1 MIGAPLLLRLF
12 AILCFLAPTTPWA
25 DETKNAGDSTIH
37 APFGGSEIAVHT
49 GTRFAG
55 AIDSLTWK
63 GKEFIDCADHGRE
76 LQSASAFDLDING
89 NSEVFNPTEAGSR
102 DDGAGA
108 TSTSRLLEFKASAAE
123 FQTLTQMA
131 FWLQPGEQ
139 SGGRTAANSTA
150 LSNHRLAREVR
161 IGVYGLPNV
170 IDYTVRFILPA
181 DETHHYAQFEA
192 LTGYMPAEFSRFWHW
207 DAKSG
212 KLQPLAGGPPAEPG
226 PAEQNDPIV
235 FSTEDGSHAMGIFA
249 EPTPGS
255 VGPTYGRF
263 RFIPERVTKWNCVF
277 RVERADGVP
286 PGEYRYHMFV
296 PVGTLADVEAAI
308 AILTRKEK

>member
-12 AILCFLAPTTPWA
+12 AILCFLAPTTCWTN
-25 DETKNAGDSTIH
+25 DTKNEGDSTIR
-37 APFGGSEIAVHT
+37 APFGGSEIVIHT
-49 GTRFAG
+49 GARFAG
-55 AIDSLTWK
+55 AIFSLTWK

-76 LQSASAFDLDING
+76 LQSASSFDLDVNG

-108 TSTSRLLEFKASAAE
+108 TSTSRILECMASGAGLK
-123 FQTLTQMA
+123 TLTQMA
-131 FWLQPGEQ
+131 FWLQPGET
-139 SGGRTAANSTA
+139 SGGRTAVNSAA
-150 LSNHRLAREVR
+150 LSTHRLAKEVR
-161 IGVYGLPNV
+161 IGARGLPNV
-170 IDYTVRFILPA
+170 IDYAVTFTLPS
-181 DETHHYAQFEA
+181 DEAHHYAQFEA
-192 LTGYMPAEFSRFWHW
+192 LTGYMPAELSRFWRW

-249 EPTPGS
+249 DPTPGS
-255 VGPTYGRF
+255 TGPSYGRF

-277 RVERADGVP
+277 RIKRPEGVP
-286 PGEYRYHMFV
+286 AGEYRYHMLV
-296 PVGTLADVEAAI
+296 PVGTLTDVETALAT
-308 AILTRKEK
+308 LTRKEE